1 MRSTFDVLKD
11 ISKDWNN
18 MNNSQKTVLAS
29 TLAGKTRFDV
39 FSATLNRFDDAI
51 SATTT
56 ALNSQNSA
64 EEENSKYMTSI
75 EAKITSLKAAWQELV
90 LGKGG
95 LEDFA
100 KAIIPIGT
108 NVLNLTKDLGGLPT
122 ILMAIGSAIALV
134 KGDSILSAAKN
145 IVTLMDSF
153 QGLSVA
159 YKEGAVTIALANS
172 TMEASIPIIG
182 LVAVAITGLVAL
194 VNGLNSA
201 HQQAIEKQKD
211 FISSN
216 EKAIESLTDAKKQLS
231 DESITR
237 EQLNSIISSNID
249 SYSGELDSIKNLNDA
264 RQKGIDLLDQE
275 IKKKAEKTVD
285 TGLTTYESASKE
297 NQTYSG
303 SKSLVNSYNSLNA
316 DYGAVYDFTGV
327 QSAYNK
333 LSDTSGIQ
341 ASIKALKDYKTALIS
356 ARPTNE
362 DSQAYADYTKAI
374 NQTETAIG
382 TLQDKYDSNKTLID
396 NFNSALSASGQVYDD
411 STHKVRDMTEAE
423 KETSD
428 WTQRIKQY
436 TEENTTTNVQAEQSV
451 DDLAD
456 AYGVEKDAIEALVS
470 KYGLSNE
477 EAAKFASINQGL
489 SDATDSAN
497 DSINGIQ
504 EALSAAQDALE
515 EYSKKGKITLDT
527 FQSLVSLSPEYLSAL
542 SD

>member
-1 MRSTFDVLKD
+1 LTKD
-11 ISKDWNN
+11 QQEYIALVSSGSNQVNN
-18 MNNSQKTVLAS
+18 FLSLMQNFNTAI
-29 TLAGKTRFDV
+29 T
-39 FSATLNRFDDAI
+39 AT
-51 SATTT
+51 AT
-56 ALNSQNSA
+56 SVNSA
-64 EEENSKYMTSI
+64 GSAEKENAKYMTSI
-75 EAKITSLKAAWQELV
+75 EAKITNLKAAWKELV

-201 HQQAIEKQKD
+201 HQQAIEKQKK

-285 TGLTTYESASKE
+285 TGLTTYESALKE

-374 NQTETAIG
+374 NQLT
-382 TLQDKYDSNKTLID
+382 
-396 NFNSALSASGQVYDD
+396 
-411 STHKVRDMTEAE
+411 
-423 KETSD
+423 
-428 WTQRIKQY
+428 
-436 TEENTTTNVQAEQSV
+436 
-451 DDLAD
+451 
-456 AYGVEKDAIEALVS
+456 
-470 KYGLSNE
+470 
-477 EAAKFASINQGL
+477 
-489 SDATDSAN
+489 
-497 DSINGIQ
+497 
-504 EALSAAQDALE
+504 
-515 EYSKKGKITLDT
+515 
-527 FQSLVSLSPEYLSAL
+527 
-542 SD
+542 